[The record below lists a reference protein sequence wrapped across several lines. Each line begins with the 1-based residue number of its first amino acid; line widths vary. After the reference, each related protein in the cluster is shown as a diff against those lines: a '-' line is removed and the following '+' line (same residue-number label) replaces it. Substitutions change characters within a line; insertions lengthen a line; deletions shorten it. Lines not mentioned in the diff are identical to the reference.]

1 MFEEILNQKVRE
13 FRNRANDERKR
24 WKSNEI
30 VIDIYHTYYVEY
42 YQERLYWIYDYNT
55 KIISMVYA
63 SNPEEAVKNIYR

>member
-13 FRNRANDERKR
+13 FRNRANDEHKR

-63 SNPEEAVKNIYR
+63 SNPEEAVKIIYR